1 MSACVFT
8 ISAAPLDIELTKRT
22 ASRQGGIVLIAET
35 VSLGILS
42 LPWALSELGLIPG
55 VVVILVLGG
64 MATYSGLMIGEF
76 KKVYPAVNNFG
87 DAVEIMGQSIGM
99 GRVFQEV
106 FGWAQTLFQVFV
118 SASHLLTW
126 TICLNHLTDSSV
138 CTIVWAASGMVLF
151 WLCNLPR
158 TLKWTSVMSG
168 VCKLTPFPR
177 SDRIA
182 SYFHDP

>member
-1 MSACVFT
+1 M
-8 ISAAPLDIELTKRT
+8 
-22 ASRQGGIVLIAET
+22 
-35 VSLGILS
+35 
-42 LPWALSELGLIPG
+42 
-55 VVVILVLGG
+55 VILVLGG

-138 CTIVWAASGMVLF
+138 CTIVWAVSGMILF

-168 VCKLTPFPR
+168 VCKLTLFPP
-177 SDRIA
+177 SDAIV
-182 SYFHDP
+182 SYSHGL